1 MVFDPRYLLL
11 TSDQRKQVF
20 DQFVKSRMKD
30 EYKEKRSKLQK
41 AREEFKQ
48 LLEEAK
54 ITSRTTFKEF
64 CVRYR
69 DDQRFSILTRKKEQE
84 VLFSHYITALKKR
97 EKENRTRLRKMR

>member
-1 MVFDPRYLLL
+1 MANERLHENVRNESDVMM
-11 TSDQRKQVF
+11 TSVLPVCVQVF

-54 ITSRTTFKEF
+54 ITSRYSSFII
-64 CVRYR
+64 
-69 DDQRFSILTRKKEQE
+69 QRSTLNYSAVFLI
-84 VLFSHYITALKKR
+84 
-97 EKENRTRLRKMR
+97 